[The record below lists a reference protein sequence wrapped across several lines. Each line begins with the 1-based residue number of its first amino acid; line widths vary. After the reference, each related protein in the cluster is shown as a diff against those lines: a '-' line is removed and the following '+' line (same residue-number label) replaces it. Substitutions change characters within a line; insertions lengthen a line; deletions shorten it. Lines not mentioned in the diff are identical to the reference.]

1 MLSALKANEYFE
13 FEMNNVSVLF
23 EDYLKNVQTTKNIIY
38 KSQENNDVEDVI
50 FEDGEARFTFPKI
63 IWLFDDLKRG
73 EFELMNDLYRDNIK
87 RMAKE
92 SGY

>member
-50 FEDGEARFTFPKI
+50 FEDG
-63 IWLFDDLKRG
+63 
-73 EFELMNDLYRDNIK
+73 
-87 RMAKE
+87 
-92 SGY
+92 